1 MTAPQFRPL
10 KFGVTRVNLRNG
22 TDGTRYL
29 QADQDLQAFPDR
41 LTDRLQHWAQV
52 KPEHSFMARRIQQAD
67 GTLGDWQHISYAQAW
82 QTARNIAQ
90 GLIDR
95 GLNAERPVV
104 ILSENSL
111 EHALLA
117 LGCLVAGV
125 PYVPTSPPYS
135 LVSVDYDK
143 LKHVLSTVTPGMVFA
158 SDARYAKAIAAT
170 VSDDM
175 EVVMV
180 EGDVPGR
187 SVTAFESLCSQPATP
202 AVDAAMAA
210 TGPDT
215 IAKFLFTSGSTKL
228 PKAVINTNRLWCAN
242 QQQMA
247 QSMPV
252 LAEQELVLV
261 DWLPWNHTFGGNH
274 NFGMTV
280 FHGGTLYID
289 DGKPTPALMH
299 ETLRNL
305 REIAPTV
312 YFNVPTGFEAIAH
325 AMQTDDQLR
334 KTLLSRVQMFFYA
347 GAALAQPIW
356 DSLYA
361 SQEREVGERIV
372 MGTGL
377 GMTESGPFG
386 IFVTN
391 PFVQAGDL
399 GVPTP
404 GLELKLVNMQG
415 KTEVRYR
422 GPNITPGYWRNPE
435 ETASA
440 FDEEGFFKTGD
451 AVQWIDETDVH
462 LGLKFDGRIAEDFK
476 LATGTFVSV
485 GPLRAKIIAAGAPF
499 IQDAVLTGINLKEVG
514 AMIFPTPAVRALS
527 GLPADA
533 PLADV
538 LASAPVLAKFQDI
551 VNTLAQTS
559 TGSANRIARLCL
571 LSEPPT
577 IDKGEITDKGSINQ
591 RSVLTHRA
599 DTVAALHADTLH
611 DIKEEK
617 MASKG
622 FFNAFADV
630 WMHDGVRTPMVDYCG
645 SLGHISPTDLGIKAA
660 REALKRAGIAAS
672 EIGSVITGNM
682 APGDFDQFVLPR
694 HIGLY
699 AGVPQEVPAIMVQR
713 ICGTGF
719 ELFRQ
724 AGEQIEAGVC
734 EAALVVGTESM
745 TRNPIAA
752 FDHRTGFKL
761 GAPVGFKDFM
771 WEALKDPA
779 AGINMIQT
787 AENLAK
793 KYSITREEVDQFASD
808 SFAKA
813 VAAQAEGFHAGEIV
827 PVVTE
832 KFELEGYVSR

>member
-1 MTAPQFRPL
+1 MHTAKFRPL
-10 KFGVTRVNLRNG
+10 QFGVTRVTLRDGAPG
-22 TDGTRYL
+22 THYL
-29 QADQDLQAFPDR
+29 KADQDLQPFADR
-41 LTDRLQHWAQV
+41 MTDRLQHWAHTQ
-52 KPEHSFMARRIQQAD
+52 PEHSFMARRVKNAD
-67 GTLGDWQHISYAQAW
+67 GTTGDWKHISYAQAW
-82 QTARNIAQ
+82 ATARAIAQ
-90 GLIDR
+90 GLVDR
-95 GLNAERPVV
+95 GLSAERPVV

-111 EHALLA
+111 EHAMLA
-117 LGCLVAGV
+117 LGCMVAGV
-125 PYVPTSPPYS
+125 PFVPTSPPYS
-135 LVSVDYDK
+135 LISVDYDK
-143 LKHVLSTVTPGMVFA
+143 LKHVLRTVTPGLVFA

-187 SVTAFESLCSQPATP
+187 AVTSFESLCATAATP

-215 IAKFLFTSGSTKL
+215 IVKFLFTSGSTKL
-228 PKAVINTNRLWCAN
+228 PKAVINTQRLWCAN

-252 LAEQELVLV
+252 LAEKGLVLV

-274 NFGMTV
+274 NVGMV
-280 FHGGTLYID
+280 IYHGGTLYID
-289 DGKPTPALMH
+289 DGKPTPALIG

-312 YFNVPTGFEAIAH
+312 YFNVPTGFEAIAN
-325 AMQTDDQLR
+325 AMQTDDLLR

-391 PFVQAGDL
+391 PYVHAGDL

-404 GLELKLVNMQG
+404 GLELKLVDMQG

-422 GPNITPGYWRNPE
+422 GPNISPGYWRNPE
-435 ETASA
+435 ETAGA

-451 AVQWIDETDVH
+451 AVKWIDETDVH

-485 GPLRAKIIAAGAPF
+485 GPLRGKIIAAGAPY

-514 AMIFPTPAVRALS
+514 AMVFPTPAVRALS
-527 GLPADA
+527 GLAADA
-533 PLADV
+533 PMSDV

-551 VNTLAQTS
+551 VNTLAKTG

-591 RSVLTHRA
+591 RAVLTHRA
-599 DTVAALHADTLH
+599 DTVTALHADMLH
-611 DIKEEK
+611 YIIK
-617 MASKG
+617 
-622 FFNAFADV
+622 
-630 WMHDGVRTPMVDYCG
+630 
-645 SLGHISPTDLGIKAA
+645 
-660 REALKRAGIAAS
+660 
-672 EIGSVITGNM
+672 
-682 APGDFDQFVLPR
+682 
-694 HIGLY
+694 
-699 AGVPQEVPAIMVQR
+699 PQA
-713 ICGTGF
+713 
-719 ELFRQ
+719 
-724 AGEQIEAGVC
+724 
-734 EAALVVGTESM
+734 
-745 TRNPIAA
+745 
-752 FDHRTGFKL
+752 
-761 GAPVGFKDFM
+761 
-771 WEALKDPA
+771 
-779 AGINMIQT
+779 
-787 AENLAK
+787 
-793 KYSITREEVDQFASD
+793 
-808 SFAKA
+808 
-813 VAAQAEGFHAGEIV
+813 
-827 PVVTE
+827 
-832 KFELEGYVSR
+832 

>member
-1 MTAPQFRPL
+1 MSTPKFRPL
-10 KFGVTRVNLRNG
+10 KFGVTRVTLRDG
-22 TDGTRYL
+22 VPGTRYL
-29 QADQDLQAFPDR
+29 TAEQPLQPFAER
-41 LTDRLQHWAQV
+41 MTDRLQHWAST
-52 KPEHSFMARRIQQAD
+52 KPEHTFMARRLKQAD
-67 GTLGDWQHISYAQAW
+67 GTTGDWQHITYAQAW
-82 QTARNIAQ
+82 ATARSIAQ

-95 GLNAERPVV
+95 GLSAERPVV

-111 EHALLA
+111 EHALMG
-117 LGCLVAGV
+117 LGCMLAGV

-143 LKHVLSTVTPGMVFA
+143 LKHVLKTVTPGLVFA

-175 EVVMV
+175 EIVMV
-180 EGDVPGR
+180 EGGVDGR
-187 SVTAFESLCSQPATP
+187 KVTAFNNLCATAATP

-215 IAKFLFTSGSTKL
+215 IVKFLFTSGSTKL
-228 PKAVINTNRLWCAN
+228 PKAVINTQRLWCAN

-252 LAEQELVLV
+252 LAEKELVLV

-274 NFGMTV
+274 NVGMV
-280 FHGGTLYID
+280 IYHGGTMYID
-289 DGKPTPALMH
+289 DGKPTPALVG

-312 YFNVPTGFEAIAH
+312 YFNVPTGFEAIAN
-325 AMQTDDQLR
+325 AMKTDDQLR

-361 SQEREVGERIV
+361 SQEREIGERIV

-404 GLELKLVNMQG
+404 GLELKLVDMQG

-422 GPNITPGYWRNPE
+422 GPNITPGYWRAPK
-435 ETASA
+435 ETAEA
-440 FDEEGFFKTGD
+440 FDEEGFFCTGD
-451 AVQWIDETDVH
+451 AVKWIDETDVH

-485 GPLRAKIIAAGAPF
+485 GPLRGKIIAAGAPY
-499 IQDAVLTGINLKEVG
+499 IQDVVLTGINLKEVG
-514 AMIFPTPAVRALS
+514 AMVFPTPKVRELS
-527 GLPADA
+527 GLPDNA
-533 PLADV
+533 PLSDV
-538 LASAPVLAKFQDI
+538 LASAPVLAHFQKVVDE
-551 VNTLAQTS
+551 LAASS

-599 DTVAALHADTLH
+599 DTVAALHEDRLH
-611 DIKEEK
+611 YIVK
-617 MASKG
+617 
-622 FFNAFADV
+622 
-630 WMHDGVRTPMVDYCG
+630 
-645 SLGHISPTDLGIKAA
+645 
-660 REALKRAGIAAS
+660 
-672 EIGSVITGNM
+672 
-682 APGDFDQFVLPR
+682 
-694 HIGLY
+694 
-699 AGVPQEVPAIMVQR
+699 PQ
-713 ICGTGF
+713 
-719 ELFRQ
+719 L
-724 AGEQIEAGVC
+724 
-734 EAALVVGTESM
+734 
-745 TRNPIAA
+745 
-752 FDHRTGFKL
+752 
-761 GAPVGFKDFM
+761 
-771 WEALKDPA
+771 
-779 AGINMIQT
+779 
-787 AENLAK
+787 
-793 KYSITREEVDQFASD
+793 
-808 SFAKA
+808 
-813 VAAQAEGFHAGEIV
+813 
-827 PVVTE
+827 
-832 KFELEGYVSR
+832 

>member
-1 MTAPQFRPL
+1 MTSPQFRPL
-10 KFGVTRVNLRNG
+10 KFGVTRVQLRDGVPG
-22 TDGTRYL
+22 THYMTAEQPL
-29 QADQDLQAFPDR
+29 QPFAER
-41 LTDRLQHWAQV
+41 MTDRLQHWATTQ
-52 KPEHSFMARRIQQAD
+52 PHHSFMARRTKLAD
-67 GTLGDWQHISYAQAW
+67 GSLGEWRHITYAQAW

-117 LGCLVAGV
+117 LGAMLAGV
-125 PYVPTSPPYS
+125 PFVPTSPPYS

-143 LKHVLSTVTPGMVFA
+143 LKHVLKTVTPGLVFA

-170 VSDDM
+170 VDASM
-175 EVVMV
+175 EVVLV
-180 EGDVPGR
+180 EGELEGR
-187 SVTAFESLCSQPATP
+187 SVTRFDSLCATPATA
-202 AVDAAMAA
+202 AVDAAIQA

-215 IAKFLFTSGSTKL
+215 IVKFLFTSGSTKL
-228 PKAVINTNRLWCAN
+228 PKAVINTQRLWCAN

-252 LAEQELVLV
+252 LAEKELVLV

-274 NFGMTV
+274 NFGMV
-280 FHGGTLYID
+280 VYHGGTMYID
-289 DGKPTPALMH
+289 DGKPTPALIG

-312 YFNVPTGFEAIAH
+312 YFNVPTGFEAIAN
-325 AMQTDDQLR
+325 AMKTDDLLR

-356 DSLYA
+356 DSLYE

-404 GLELKLVNMQG
+404 GLELKLVDMQG

-435 ETASA
+435 ETAGA

-451 AVQWIDETDVH
+451 AVKWIDETDVH

-485 GPLRAKIIAAGAPF
+485 GPLRAKIIAAGAPYV
-499 IQDAVLTGINLKEVG
+499 QDAVLTGLNLKEVG

-538 LASAPVLAKFQDI
+538 LASAPVQAKFQAV
-551 VNTLAQTS
+551 VNALAQS
-559 TGSANRIARLCL
+559 ATGSANRIARLCL

-591 RSVLTHRA
+591 RAVLSHRA
-599 DTVAALHADTLH
+599 DTVAALHGDTLH
-611 DIKEEK
+611 
-617 MASKG
+617 
-622 FFNAFADV
+622 
-630 WMHDGVRTPMVDYCG
+630 
-645 SLGHISPTDLGIKAA
+645 HIVK
-660 REALKRAGIAAS
+660 
-672 EIGSVITGNM
+672 
-682 APGDFDQFVLPR
+682 
-694 HIGLY
+694 
-699 AGVPQEVPAIMVQR
+699 PQV
-713 ICGTGF
+713 
-719 ELFRQ
+719 
-724 AGEQIEAGVC
+724 
-734 EAALVVGTESM
+734 
-745 TRNPIAA
+745 
-752 FDHRTGFKL
+752 
-761 GAPVGFKDFM
+761 
-771 WEALKDPA
+771 
-779 AGINMIQT
+779 
-787 AENLAK
+787 
-793 KYSITREEVDQFASD
+793 
-808 SFAKA
+808 
-813 VAAQAEGFHAGEIV
+813 
-827 PVVTE
+827 
-832 KFELEGYVSR
+832 